1 MIQLLI
7 IGDGERDA
15 VTVPRIVEQ
24 ILSVSVREE
33 SRQWARLHS
42 AGRGYGRKLQFAVR
56 QARDSAQ
63 QGVVAT
69 VDADRSGLRRL
80 RELRGTREKDRAQSP
95 AFPTVLG
102 CAVPHGEAWLLDD
115 PIAVRRG
122 LTLPPEAD
130 VPTVSKVTS
139 PKKTLEDL
147 LAQSPRRD
155 VKPRTVWCDIASALE
170 PHRCVHAADTGFRD
184 FTREVHN
191 ELGPLRQL

>member
-1 MIQLLI
+1 MIQILFV
-7 IGDGERDA
+7 GDGERDA
-15 VTVPRIVEQ
+15 VTVPRIVER
-24 ILSVSVREE
+24 ILSVAIREE

-80 RELRGTREKDRAQSP
+80 RELQVARERDRAKSP

-115 PIAVRRG
+115 PVAVRRE

-130 VPTVSKVTS
+130 VPAASKVTS

-155 VKPRTVWCDIASALE
+155 EKPRTAWCDIASALE
-170 PHRCVHAADTGFRD
+170 PNRCAHAADTGFRD
-184 FTREVHN
+184 FVREVHN
-191 ELGPLRQL
+191 ELSPLRQL